1 MSSVR
6 QDPLTTEEKERWNKL
21 GLCRY
26 CGQPGH
32 IAIDHK
38 DLNTLQA
45 KRCAAGIHEMTMAL
59 LSNTIASSNA
69 SENTPSPSTVALGDL
84 LD

>member
-1 MSSVR
+1 MSYANK
-6 QDPLTTEEKERWNKL
+6 QGLLTAEKKERRNKL

-32 IAIDHK
+32 IAIDHQ
-38 DLNTLQA
+38 DASTLQA
-45 KRCAAGIHEMTMAL
+45 KHCAASIHEMTIAL
-59 LSNTIASSNA
+59 SLNNTL
-69 SENTPSPSTVALGDL
+69 ENTQSLSMVALGDL